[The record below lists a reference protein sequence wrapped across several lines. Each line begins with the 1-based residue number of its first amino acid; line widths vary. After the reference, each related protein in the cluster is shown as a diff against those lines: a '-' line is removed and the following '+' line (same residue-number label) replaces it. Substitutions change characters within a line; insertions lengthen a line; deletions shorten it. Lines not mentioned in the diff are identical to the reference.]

1 MTSQPR
7 LPRVLR
13 RASHIDV
20 DDELRFHIEMA
31 TRDLVA
37 SGLTPGQARAE
48 AATRPELTEA
58 AVRAGMG
65 QVTAQ
70 LLADSIT
77 RHVASAT
84 PLATRVLGP
93 SRDML
98 LAVFG
103 AVVLVLLVAC
113 GNVGNLLLARMTS
126 RRREIAIRTSLGA
139 ARSRI
144 LAQTLS
150 ESIVRA
156 LLGGALG
163 VGVAWIGIRLLRN
176 SSAID
181 LPRFA
186 DVSIDGR
193 VLAFALLLSLST
205 GIIVGLVP
213 ALRSAGTD
221 PNGVMREGGRGL
233 TGSLGRDRF
242 RRAMITG
249 EIVLSFVLLVG
260 AGLFLRSFDRLL
272 NVPRGFES
280 DGILTASINLPVSRY
295 PDSIAQIAFFN
306 QLEERI
312 AAIPGVTSVATAG
325 NLPVAGGPDGS
336 IGIEGRTYE
345 PGKGPHAV
353 KRYVSPT
360 FFRTIESRI
369 LAGRDFSPSDKL
381 GSLKVAVVNE
391 AFAKRYYPGE
401 SAVGKRIDFS
411 WETTG
416 LQTIVGVVR
425 NVKEQ
430 SLAATTEPAVYLPST
445 QRTSSFM
452 YLVVRASVDELSL
465 VPAVRRE
472 LRELDPSIPL
482 DDVRRLDAVI
492 DSDLA
497 SPRLMA
503 SLLTIFAVTAALLA
517 AIGLYGV
524 ISYAVSE
531 RSQELG
537 IRTALGAQRTEIVF
551 GVLRE
556 AFAFVVVGLV
566 VGAIVARAGA
576 QLISSQLFGVAAGD
590 PSVYVVVMVLL
601 LIVALA
607 AVLEPA
613 IRASRTDPALA
624 LRSD

>member
-1 MTSQPR
+1 
-7 LPRVLR
+7 
-13 RASHIDV
+13 
-20 DDELRFHIEMA
+20 
-31 TRDLVA
+31 
-37 SGLTPGQARAE
+37 
-48 AATRPELTEA
+48 
-58 AVRAGMG
+58 
-65 QVTAQ
+65 
-70 LLADSIT
+70 
-77 RHVASAT
+77 
-84 PLATRVLGP
+84 
-93 SRDML
+93 
-98 LAVFG
+98 
-103 AVVLVLLVAC
+103 
-113 GNVGNLLLARMTS
+113 
-126 RRREIAIRTSLGA
+126 
-139 ARSRI
+139 
-144 LAQTLS
+144 
-150 ESIVRA
+150 
-156 LLGGALG
+156 
-163 VGVAWIGIRLLRN
+163 
-176 SSAID
+176 
-181 LPRFA
+181 
-186 DVSIDGR
+186 
-193 VLAFALLLSLST
+193 
-205 GIIVGLVP
+205 
-213 ALRSAGTD
+213 
-221 PNGVMREGGRGL
+221 
-233 TGSLGRDRF
+233 
-242 RRAMITG
+242 MITG

-345 PGKGPHAV
+345 PAKGPHAV

-607 AVLEPA
+607 AVLELA